1 MTTFP
6 NGGGPLSRLSST
18 RMSDSCRA
26 AVVDEVHRIQD
37 LIYGSGDEILMDLC
51 ERMLDRLDE
60 LAAVGTE
67 ERNE

>member
-1 MTTFP
+1 
-6 NGGGPLSRLSST
+6 
-18 RMSDSCRA
+18 MSDSCRM

-37 LIYGSGDEILMDLC
+37 LIDDSGDEILMDLC
-51 ERMLDRLDE
+51 ERMLDRLDV

>member
-1 MTTFP
+1 MTFP
-6 NGGGPLSRLSST
+6 NGGRPLSRPSST
-18 RMSDSCRA
+18 RMSDSCRM

-37 LIYGSGDEILMDLC
+37 LIDDSGDEILMDLC
-51 ERMLDRLDE
+51 ERMLDRLDV

>member
-1 MTTFP
+1 
-6 NGGGPLSRLSST
+6 
-18 RMSDSCRA
+18 MSDSCRA